1 MLSLRNVSHGFQ
13 DGSNFRWL
21 FENLSFEF
29 RRGEAVNLWGPSGSG
44 KTTLLNI
51 LAGLQRPTE
60 GTVVC
65 ATEPQLDLTAAS
77 EQDLLRYR
85 RHKIGFIYQFFN
97 LIPTLTVLENVELPL
112 ELTAQNDRKTEAKE
126 LLKEFNLSGRL
137 DAFPDTLSG
146 GEQQRVAV
154 VRALIHRPA
163 VVLADEPTGNL
174 DHENAQIVVDRLFTL
189 SKQIGSTLVLAS
201 HDLMIRDQAD
211 HVLKLDA

>member
-13 DGSNFRWL
+13 DGSDFRWL

-29 RRGEAVNLWGPSGSG
+29 RSGESVNLWGPSGSG

-60 GTVVC
+60 GEVIC
-65 ATEPQLDLTAAS
+65 EAESRLDLAAAR
-77 EQDLLRYR
+77 EQDLLHFR

-112 ELTAQNDRKTEAKE
+112 ELTAQKDRRTEARK
-126 LLKEFNLSGRL
+126 LLDDFDLSERL
-137 DAFPDTLSG
+137 HAFPETLSG

-174 DHENAQIVVDRLFTL
+174 DHENAKIVVDRLFTL

-201 HDLMIRDQAD
+201 HDLMIRERAD
-211 HVLKLDA
+211 HVLTLDA

>member
-29 RRGEAVNLWGPSGSG
+29 QSGESVNLWGPSGSG

-51 LAGLQRPTE
+51 LAGLQRPAE
-60 GTVVC
+60 GTVIC
-65 ATEPQLDLTAAS
+65 EAESSLDLAAAS

-112 ELTAQNDRKTEAKE
+112 ELTAQNELKSEARRMLE
-126 LLKEFNLSGRL
+126 DFNLGGRL
-137 DAFPDTLSG
+137 DAFPETLSG

-154 VRALIHRPA
+154 VRALVHRPA

-189 SKQIGSTLVLAS
+189 SKHIGSTLVLAS
-201 HDLMIRDQAD
+201 HDLKIREQAD
-211 HVLKLDA
+211 HVLTLDA